1 MDSEESHTG
10 KTSSPQPLP
19 LAEGTAFRPPARV
32 RAKFRK
38 HIKDGLARPPT
49 LEPPPLP
56 PSREPLRHSTRDKG
70 HEEGGS
76 AYAKVPRH
84 AGFPRGEHRGSRH
97 RFL

>member
-1 MDSEESHTG
+1 MCRGSEQGGMDSEESHTG

-19 LAEGTAFRPPARV
+19 LAEGTALRPPARV

-56 PSREPLRHSTRDKG
+56 PTLSRE
-70 HEEGGS
+70 
-76 AYAKVPRH
+76 
-84 AGFPRGEHRGSRH
+84 
-97 RFL
+97 

>member
-19 LAEGTAFRPPARV
+19 LAEGTALRPPARV

-56 PSREPLRHSTRDKG
+56 PPLSRE
-70 HEEGGS
+70 
-76 AYAKVPRH
+76 
-84 AGFPRGEHRGSRH
+84 
-97 RFL
+97 